1 MVGIDKI
8 SSSFLGE
15 GYECVE
21 DMGVGWGVWSKAII
35 GVDRMKG
42 KKGPT
47 FIISKG
53 LGKCRV
59 GFSH

>member
-21 DMGVGWGVWSKAII
+21 DMGVGWGV
-35 GVDRMKG
+35 
-42 KKGPT
+42 
-47 FIISKG
+47 
-53 LGKCRV
+53 
-59 GFSH
+59 